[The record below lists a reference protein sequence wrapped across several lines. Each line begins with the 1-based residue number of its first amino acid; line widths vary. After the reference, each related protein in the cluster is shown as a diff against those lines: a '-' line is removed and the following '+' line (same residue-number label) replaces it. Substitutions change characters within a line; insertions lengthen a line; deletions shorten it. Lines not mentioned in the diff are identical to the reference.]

1 MTMQEMKFSVI
12 MSIYQNDV
20 PEHLHIALESLLNQT
35 RRPDEIVIVGDG
47 PVPAELEQEI
57 ERLPTDLHRFTQKT
71 ETQAPSNSRP
81 PTNSPEEAPS
91 NSPERGW
98 KADANEKC
106 KVQGSKLHTDST
118 ELTDSITQ
126 TSRSLPLGGAEGGFN
141 SQSSILNLQGH
152 ETVIRYLPQE
162 KNRGLGAALAIAVEA
177 AQYPY
182 LARMDADDI
191 AVPDRF
197 EKQLRF
203 LEQHPDVAAVGGMI
217 EDFSTDPNHVTGRR
231 IVPLESEDIHR
242 YMRSRNGMNHV
253 TVMFKKEELLR
264 VGNYQPFHLNE
275 DYYLWVRMIQQGCQL
290 MNIPDVLVR
299 VRAEKEQVDRR
310 GGFPYFRDQY
320 RVFKY
325 MLNTGFISWPRFLLN
340 ICERGTVQ
348 LLMPLSVRCW
358 FYQRFLRK

>member
-47 PVPAELEQEI
+47 PVPAELEQVI
-57 ERLPTDLHRFTQKT
+57 ESLPTEGSGAAGSKF
-71 ETQAPSNSRP
+71 
-81 PTNSPEEAPS
+81 
-91 NSPERGW
+91 
-98 KADANEKC
+98 
-106 KVQGSKLHTDST
+106 KVQGSNALKRVQDSKLHTDLT

-126 TSRSLPLGGAEGGFN
+126 TSRFN
-141 SQSSILNLQGH
+141 SQSSIAFGDDCHDSVNQASLL
-152 ETVIRYLPQE
+152 TL
-162 KNRGLGAALAIAVEA
+162 AAPIIL
-177 AQYPY
+177 
-182 LARMDADDI
+182 DI

-217 EDFSTDPNHVTGRR
+217 EDFSSDPNHVTGRR
-231 IVPLESEDIHR
+231 VVPLESDDIHR

>member
-57 ERLPTDLHRFTQKT
+57 ERLPT
-71 ETQAPSNSRP
+71 EGSGA
-81 PTNSPEEAPS
+81 A
-91 NSPERGW
+91 
-98 KADANEKC
+98 
-106 KVQGSKLHTDST
+106 GSKFKVPGSNALERVQDSELHTDST

-126 TSRSLPLGGAEGGFN
+126 TSRFN
-141 SQSSILNLQGH
+141 SQSSIAFGDDCHDSVNQASLLTLAAPIILNLQGH

-217 EDFSTDPNHVTGRR
+217 EDFSSDPNHVTGRR
-231 IVPLESEDIHR
+231 VVPLESEDIHR

-325 MLNTGFISWPRFLLN
+325 LLNTGFISWPRFLLN

>member
-47 PVPAELEQEI
+47 PIPASLKQVI
-57 ERLPTDLHRFTQKT
+57 DNLQLIIH
-71 ETQAPSNSRP
+71 
-81 PTNSPEEAPS
+81 
-91 NSPERGW
+91 
-98 KADANEKC
+98 NEKLS
-106 KVQGSKLHTDST
+106 VEVT
-118 ELTDSITQ
+118 
-126 TSRSLPLGGAEGGFN
+126 F
-141 SQSSILNLQGH
+141 
-152 ETVIRYLPQE
+152 LPQE

-217 EDFSTDPNHVTGRR
+217 EDFSSDPNHVTGRR
-231 IVPLESEDIHR
+231 VVPLESDDIHR

-264 VGNYQPFHLNE
+264 VGNYRPFHLNE

>member
-1 MTMQEMKFSVI
+1 
-12 MSIYQNDV
+12 
-20 PEHLHIALESLLNQT
+20 
-35 RRPDEIVIVGDG
+35 
-47 PVPAELEQEI
+47 
-57 ERLPTDLHRFTQKT
+57 
-71 ETQAPSNSRP
+71 
-81 PTNSPEEAPS
+81 
-91 NSPERGW
+91 
-98 KADANEKC
+98 
-106 KVQGSKLHTDST
+106 
-118 ELTDSITQ
+118 
-126 TSRSLPLGGAEGGFN
+126 
-141 SQSSILNLQGH
+141 
-152 ETVIRYLPQE
+152 LPQE

-217 EDFSTDPNHVTGRR
+217 EDFSSDPNHVTGRR

>member
-20 PEHLHIALESLLNQT
+20 PEHLHIALGSLLNQT

-57 ERLPTDLHRFTQKT
+57 ERLPTEGSGAAGSKFKVQG
-71 ETQAPSNSRP
+71 SNALKR
-81 PTNSPEEAPS
+81 
-91 NSPERGW
+91 
-98 KADANEKC
+98 
-106 KVQGSKLHTDST
+106 VQGSKLHTDST

-126 TSRSLPLGGAEGGFN
+126 TSRFN
-141 SQSSILNLQGH
+141 SQSSIAFGDDCHDSVNQASLLTLAAPIILNLQGH

-217 EDFSTDPNHVTGRR
+217 EDFSSDPNHVTGRR